1 MGKIGEYKLNLVSYI
16 LVKRMSFA
24 SIKALLG
31 FTKEPF
37 FGNLVV

>member
-1 MGKIGEYKLNLVSYI
+1 
-16 LVKRMSFA
+16 MSFA

-37 FGNLVV
+37 FWNLVV